1 MSEQPTSGGHTAAG
15 KEERAAASGRRQGV
29 VLVLCAPS
37 GTGKS
42 TLVQRL
48 VRDFPNFSFSISC
61 TTREPRGQE
70 RDGVDYYFLTKEQF
84 LERRERGEFAEWAEV
99 HGNYYGTPLAPV
111 REIVD
116 RGGDVLFDID
126 VQGAMQLRESFPD
139 GRYVFL
145 FPPSRDELQKR
156 LRGRGTDSEEA
167 MARRLANAV
176 REMEAAPQFDHWI
189 VNRDLDRAYD
199 ELRAVY
205 LAKCSRP
212 GQQPGLLR
220 EVLDTFAG
228 EDA

>member
-15 KEERAAASGRRQGV
+15 KEERTAASSRRQGV

-48 VRDFPNFSFSISC
+48 VRDFPSFSFSISC

-205 LAKCSRP
+205 LAGCSRP